1 MGKSEDPGFCLLGAS
16 MLLRHVTE
24 LQEQA
29 RAAKNMDVEGVHQMR
44 VASRRVRA
52 GLPIFSTCFKV
63 GQYDRWRRGIKGVT
77 KALGEARDI
86 DVQVEYLQDMLEK
99 VTDEQMP
106 GVRSIL
112 DHQVRQRKD
121 LQDQIVGWLDNL
133 KDEGI
138 LIEMADRLS
147 KTVQRLESHKADVH
161 SRAGYAAGLANVSLR
176 VAAALKLE
184 EFVADP
190 EAKDQHHA
198 LRIAVKRLR
207 YTLEAFKPLFDDQL
221 KKEIGELKEV
231 QDLLGAMHDC
241 DVWLAGIDELG
252 QDICAAPGT
261 EERALRPGLEAVRSD
276 RAQERERLYS
286 DFRVRWEQMRQHR
299 SFERLGERFQAGLS
313 FKDIAVPMVDAHAPA
328 RLAII
333 SDVHGNLD
341 ALNAVMEDARK
352 EGAGAFINLGDMV
365 GTGAY
370 PEEVVKK
377 LSGDHFLGVA
387 GNFDIK
393 VLEFSR
399 ASQRP
404 RVRSVKGAIVA
415 AAARD
420 LSEESLNFIASLP
433 PEIRMEVLGKKILL
447 VHASPG
453 DPDEHLG
460 PETPEERLTELGR
473 IADADIVLVG
483 HSHRPFVRTV
493 NEVVF
498 ANPGSVGRPG
508 DHDPRASYAILD
520 TGDFSIT
527 VHRVEY
533 DVEAAISALLAKGL
547 PETLAEVLRKGLSSS
562 EIQGQR
568 KAVPK
573 SGAARMGLLESAA
586 RKMNVDHEHA
596 EQVLK
601 LATIIYRQLRPLH
614 GLGGKDR
621 FILEAA
627 CLLHDVG
634 IAEGVKGHHR
644 ASYRLIMEQ
653 KLPLTPEEKR
663 MVACM
668 ARFHRKRPPKDGE
681 PELSEMTPDELRRF
695 HMLTSILRVADGLD
709 RQHDSVVKDVECLIG
724 PAEVTFK
731 LKAASDST
739 AEAEAAKMKADHFER
754 TFERKVRFE

>member
-1 MGKSEDPGFCLLGAS
+1 MGKSEDAGFCLLGAS
-16 MLLRHVTE
+16 MLLRHVSE
-24 LQEQA
+24 LQDRA
-29 RAAKNMDVEGVHQMR
+29 RAAKSMDAEGVHQMR

-86 DVQVEYLQDMLEK
+86 DVQVEFLQGLLEK
-99 VTDEQMP
+99 VSDAQAP
-106 GVRSIL
+106 GVRSVL
-112 DHQVRQRKD
+112 DSQVQQRKD
-121 LQDQIVGWLDNL
+121 LQGQVVGWLDNL

-138 LIEMADRLS
+138 LSEMEDRLT
-147 KTVQRLESHKADVH
+147 KVVQRQEARKADVR

-176 VAAALKLE
+176 VVAVLKLE
-184 EFVADP
+184 EYVADP
-190 EAKDQHHA
+190 QAKEKHHA

-231 QDLLGAMHDC
+231 QDLLGALHDS
-241 DVWLAGIDELG
+241 DVWLAGIDAIG
-252 QDICAAPGT
+252 QDVLSAPGAD
-261 EERALRPGLEAVRSD
+261 EGLLRPGLEAIRAD
-276 RAQERERLYS
+276 RAQERERLYT
-286 DFRVRWEQMRQHR
+286 DFRVRWEHLRQHR

-313 FKDIAVPMVDAHAPA
+313 FKDIAVPLVDAHAPA
-328 RLAII
+328 RLAVI

-341 ALNAVMEDARK
+341 ALNAVLGDAKK
-352 EGAGAFINLGDMV
+352 EGASAFINLGDMV

-370 PEEVVKK
+370 PEEVVKM

-387 GNFDIK
+387 GNFDLK

-399 ASQRP
+399 ASQRS

-473 IADADIVLVG
+473 IADADLVLVG

-493 NEVVF
+493 NDVTF

-527 VHRVEY
+527 IHRVEY
-533 DVEAAISALLAKGL
+533 DVEAAVSALLAKGL
-547 PETLAEVLRKGLSSS
+547 PESLGEVLRKGLSSS
-562 EIQGQR
+562 EIQGR

-573 SGAARMGLLESAA
+573 SGAARLGLLEIAA

-601 LATIIYRQLRPLH
+601 LATIIYRQLRPVH

-621 FILEAA
+621 FLLEAA

-644 ASYRLIMEQ
+644 SSYRLIMEQ
-653 KLPLTPEEKR
+653 QLPLTPEEKR
-663 MVACM
+663 MVACI
-668 ARFHRKRPPKDGE
+668 ARFHRKRPPKDDE
-681 PELSEMTPDELRRF
+681 PELCGMTSDELRRF
-695 HMLTSILRVADGLD
+695 HILTSILRVADGLD
-709 RQHDSVVKDVECLIG
+709 YQHERVVTDVECTIG
-724 PAEVTFK
+724 PTEVLFR
-731 LKAASDST
+731 LKATSDHT
-739 AEAEAAKMKADHFER
+739 AEIEAAGTKADLFER